1 MKVAKL
7 RKQNDNKWQKKI
19 GGENKLTP
27 VRHDRDEFISINEDN
42 IDPKR
47 KTDFDKRSFGV
58 AGDHPVG
65 GVDTHHTPYD
75 FNSAKK

>member
-1 MKVAKL
+1 M
-7 RKQNDNKWQKKI
+7 
-19 GGENKLTP
+19 
-27 VRHDRDEFISINEDN
+27 RHDRDEFISINEDN
-42 IDPKR
+42 IDPTKR
-47 KTDFDKRSFGV
+47 NDFVKRLYGV

>member
-1 MKVAKL
+1 M
-7 RKQNDNKWQKKI
+7 
-19 GGENKLTP
+19 
-27 VRHDRDEFISINEDN
+27 RHDRDEFISINEDN

>member
-1 MKVAKL
+1 M
-7 RKQNDNKWQKKI
+7 W
-19 GGENKLTP
+19 
-27 VRHDRDEFISINEDN
+27 HDRDEFISIHEEN

-47 KTDFDKRSFGV
+47 KTDFDKRSYGV

-75 FNSAKK
+75 FNSAKKWEEREWSKTKLKDV

>member
-1 MKVAKL
+1 MK
-7 RKQNDNKWQKKI
+7 KQRIANKKI
-19 GGENKLTP
+19 SRENKLTP

-47 KTDFDKRSFGV
+47 KTDFDKRSYGV